1 MEWLTPQVSSTI
13 RSEPLRHMTSTMRMI
28 LCSGSF
34 ALANTV
40 PLSALNLRPH
50 AGHLYRARPPAEAP
64 SSQQPP
70 CPQAGHAG
78 ARPHLSMSPSIVSAP
93 YFSRQSRV
101 STASLSTARPSSP
114 RPSTSRRRSQG
125 PQSMRPPTSRFP
137 SGRPSPRM
145 SPNKEEDG
153 LPDGFAWRENHTT
166 ANEPQVARPSPNSYT
181 GVSS

>member
-1 MEWLTPQVSSTI
+1 MKSVGILTFQNTLNFGAV
-13 RSEPLRHMTSTMRMI
+13 LQNYALYHATMRMI

-40 PLSALNLRPH
+40 PLSALNLRSH

-93 YFSRQSRV
+93 YFSRHVFRQEELSRKIIY
-101 STASLSTARPSSP
+101 
-114 RPSTSRRRSQG
+114 
-125 PQSMRPPTSRFP
+125 F
-137 SGRPSPRM
+137 
-145 SPNKEEDG
+145 
-153 LPDGFAWRENHTT
+153 
-166 ANEPQVARPSPNSYT
+166 
-181 GVSS
+181 